1 MLDYNEPPCFSLFE
15 SEITGLKLMR
25 AKLPE
30 NRDSLKTRAN
40 LEAPLTEIWVST
52 RPLEQTHIYIRAGSC
67 ECRVHQM

>member
-1 MLDYNEPPCFSLFE
+1 MLDYNEPPCSSLFE

-30 NRDSLKTRAN
+30 NRDSLKTRVN

-67 ECRVHQM
+67 ECRVRQM